1 MVALNKITIKGF
13 RNIDKFSIDLKD
25 ITSLLA
31 PNNYGKSNAMTAIAF
46 GFQFIKSQP
55 KTRLGMM
62 GDQSWISINKEIA
75 GKPFVFEEEGAI
87 DDNTD
92 FIYGFSFEWK
102 RNRRND
108 KEDVSEGQIVSE
120 YLQVKSKNGEKPK
133 FTKLINRTSGNKAM
147 YMPSPTGR
155 CNKEIPI
162 EPSELVLNKLYNYDD
177 LFYHDSIE
185 IIKNI
190 EIKWIDTLANPESF
204 FIPHMLVKDGKRQLI
219 VESWISKYL
228 YELKQNDK
236 DNFELLVSAITNLV
250 PTIEMIDPVVINNI
264 NLKIDDDAPF
274 ELPDQYDIIVKE
286 KNNNQQTRFQLL
298 STGSMKI
305 LNLLA
310 AVIKSQKD
318 GVQLLLVEE
327 LENSIHPRLLQSL
340 LSSISDFLGGT
351 KLLFTSH
358 SPNLAKYL
366 SAPQLY
372 IGLPSEKGFV
382 DFRTLKPSKVTHVLK
397 IASAGEMSL
406 GEYLFDLMLD
416 LECDNNSVSELFA
429 KY

>member
-1 MVALNKITIKGF
+1 
-13 RNIDKFSIDLKD
+13 
-25 ITSLLA
+25 
-31 PNNYGKSNAMTAIAF
+31 
-46 GFQFIKSQP
+46 
-55 KTRLGMM
+55 
-62 GDQSWISINKEIA
+62 
-75 GKPFVFEEEGAI
+75 
-87 DDNTD
+87 
-92 FIYGFSFEWK
+92 
-102 RNRRND
+102 
-108 KEDVSEGQIVSE
+108 
-120 YLQVKSKNGEKPK
+120 
-133 FTKLINRTSGNKAM
+133 
-147 YMPSPTGR
+147 
-155 CNKEIPI
+155 
-162 EPSELVLNKLYNYDD
+162 
-177 LFYHDSIE
+177 
-185 IIKNI
+185 
-190 EIKWIDTLANPESF
+190 
-204 FIPHMLVKDGKRQLI
+204 
-219 VESWISKYL
+219 
-228 YELKQNDK
+228 
-236 DNFELLVSAITNLV
+236 
-250 PTIEMIDPVVINNI
+250 
-264 NLKIDDDAPF
+264 
-274 ELPDQYDIIVKE
+274 
-286 KNNNQQTRFQLL
+286 
-298 STGSMKI
+298 MKI

-416 LECDNNSVSELFA
+416 LEYDSNSVSELFA